1 MYDRGES
8 QKERAWHPAAL
19 ELLDRLVLSN
29 MYVGAIRG
37 RMRAV
42 LGWYPSEHEVL
53 WQAGRWNR
61 KPPPSSP
68 SRPAK
73 PMPAPDRPKL
83 GPGGFTMLGGRA
95 R

>member
-1 MYDRGES
+1 MHDPMERP
-8 QKERAWHPAAL
+8 KDRAWHPAAL

-61 KPPPSSP
+61 NPPPSSP

>member
-1 MYDRGES
+1 MYDPMERP
-8 QKERAWHPAAL
+8 KERAWHPAAL

-29 MYVGAIRG
+29 MYIGAIRG
-37 RMRAV
+37 RMRSV

-61 KPPPSSP
+61 SPPPP
-68 SRPAK
+68 AERPAK
-73 PMPAPDRPKL
+73 PMPASDRPRL
-83 GPGGFTMLGGRA
+83 GKGGFTMLGGRA